1 MKEIRFLYCIRG
13 ERLKETSNQSFFI
26 NLINVKVMKKMT
38 LGLGALA
45 LVLGVTAISAGSAL
59 AYRGDP
65 TVKGPNYSTERHIAM
80 LKAFENKDYT
90 AWKNLMQN
98 RGMATKVITEAN
110 FAKFVEAHNL
120 ALQGKTAEAQKIR
133 QELGLGLKN
142 GVGRNGGGVMNGMGM
157 GRNFNR

>member
-1 MKEIRFLYCIRG
+1 
-13 ERLKETSNQSFFI
+13 
-26 NLINVKVMKKMT
+26 MKKTT

-65 TVKGPNYSTERHIAM
+65 VVKGPNYSPERHTAM
-80 LKAFENKDYT
+80 LKAFENKDYV

-98 RGMATKVITEAN
+98 RGRASQVITEAN

-120 ALQGKTAEAQKIR
+120 ALQGKTVEVQKIR
-133 QELGLGLKN
+133 QELGLGLQN
-142 GVGRNGGGVMNGMGM
+142 GSGRNGGGMMGGMGM
-157 GRNFNR
+157 GRNFSR

>member
-1 MKEIRFLYCIRG
+1 
-13 ERLKETSNQSFFI
+13 
-26 NLINVKVMKKMT
+26 MKKTT

-45 LVLGVTAISAGSAL
+45 FVLGVTAISAGSAL

-65 TVKGPNYSTERHIAM
+65 AVKGPNYTAERHTAM

-98 RGMATKVITEAN
+98 RGMASKVVTEAN

-133 QELGLGLKN
+133 KELGLGLQN
-142 GVGRNGGGVMNGMGM
+142 GSGKSGAMGMGRGM

>member
-1 MKEIRFLYCIRG
+1 
-13 ERLKETSNQSFFI
+13 
-26 NLINVKVMKKMT
+26 MKKTT

-45 LVLGVTAISAGSAL
+45 LVLGITAVTTGSAL
-59 AYRGDP
+59 AYKGDP
-65 TVKGPNYSTERHIAM
+65 AVKGPNYSTERHTAM

-133 QELGLGLKN
+133 QELGLGLQN
-142 GVGRNGGGVMNGMGM
+142 GSGRSAGGMMNGMGM

>member
-1 MKEIRFLYCIRG
+1 
-13 ERLKETSNQSFFI
+13 
-26 NLINVKVMKKMT
+26 MKKTT

-65 TVKGPNYSTERHIAM
+65 TVKGQNYSTERHTAM

-98 RGMATKVITEAN
+98 RGRASEVITEAN

-133 QELGLGLKN
+133 QELGLGLQN
-142 GVGRNGGGVMNGMGM
+142 GSGINGGGMMGGMGM
-157 GRNFNR
+157 GRNFSR

>member
-1 MKEIRFLYCIRG
+1 
-13 ERLKETSNQSFFI
+13 
-26 NLINVKVMKKMT
+26 MKKIT

-45 LVLGVTAISAGSAL
+45 LVLGVTVISVGSTL

-65 TVKGPNYSTERHIAM
+65 AVQGPNYSTERHTAM

-98 RGMATKVITEAN
+98 RGMASKVITEAN

-120 ALQGKTAEAQKIR
+120 VLQGKTAEAQKIR
-133 QELGLGLKN
+133 QELGLGLQN
-142 GVGRNGGGVMNGMGM
+142 GSGRNAGGMMGGMGM

>member
-1 MKEIRFLYCIRG
+1 
-13 ERLKETSNQSFFI
+13 
-26 NLINVKVMKKMT
+26 MKKTT

-45 LVLGVTAISAGSAL
+45 LVLGVTAFSTGSAL

-65 TVKGPNYSTERHIAM
+65 TVKGPNYSVERHTAM
-80 LKAFENKDYT
+80 LKAFENKDYI

-98 RGMATKVITEAN
+98 RGIATKVITEAN

-120 ALQGKTAEAQKIR
+120 ALQGKTVEAQKIR

-142 GVGRNGGGVMNGMGM
+142 GSGRNDGGMGM
-157 GRNFNR
+157 GRHFSR

>member
-1 MKEIRFLYCIRG
+1 
-13 ERLKETSNQSFFI
+13 
-26 NLINVKVMKKMT
+26 MKKTT

-65 TVKGPNYSTERHIAM
+65 TVKGPNYSTERHTAM

-120 ALQGKTAEAQKIR
+120 ALQGKTTEAQKIR
-133 QELGLGLKN
+133 RELGLGLQN
-142 GVGRNGGGVMNGMGM
+142 GSGRNGGGMMNGMGM

>member
-1 MKEIRFLYCIRG
+1 MKN
-13 ERLKETSNQSFFI
+13 K
-26 NLINVKVMKKMT
+26 T
-38 LGLGALA
+38 LGLGVLA
-45 LVLGVTAISAGSAL
+45 LVLGVIAISAGSAL

-65 TVKGPNYSTERHIAM
+65 TVKGPNYSTERHTAM

-98 RGMATKVITEAN
+98 RGMASKVVTESN

-142 GVGRNGGGVMNGMGM
+142 GSGRNGGGMMNGMGM
-157 GRNFNR
+157 GKHSNR

>member
-1 MKEIRFLYCIRG
+1 
-13 ERLKETSNQSFFI
+13 
-26 NLINVKVMKKMT
+26 MKKTT

-59 AYRGDP
+59 AYSGNP
-65 TVKGPNYSTERHIAM
+65 TVQGPNYSTERHTAM

-133 QELGLGLKN
+133 QELGLGLQN
-142 GVGRNGGGVMNGMGM
+142 GSGRNGGGMMGGMGT